1 MEKMIFKKQ
10 DPKSKGPKTAVVRV
24 SRENYDKIME
34 ISEKTGLSANVVTD
48 RMLSFAMEHV
58 EWER

>member
-1 MEKMIFKKQ
+1 MEKIIFKKK

-24 SRENYDKIME
+24 SRVNYDKIME
-34 ISEKTGLSANVVTD
+34 ISKKTGLSANVVTD

>member
-24 SRENYDKIME
+24 SRENYDKVME
-34 ISEKTGLSANVVTD
+34 ISEKAGLSANVVTD
-48 RMLSFAMEHV
+48 RMLSFALEHV
-58 EWER
+58 EWEG